1 MKKRYKIPLIFTC
14 IVSFLVITIYL
25 LITQTKLLETQVA
38 RYLSNLIDKDTP
50 VQIKIGK
57 IRGYIWGEVIV
68 ENLQLEY
75 VEKGFE
81 YTLLKLDKLSLSFN
95 PLDLLQKKW
104 SFSLVEF
111 YHPTIQIKQA
121 SDGRFLVPALKKK
134 KRTTGAVSNLSFPF
148 ILFKDGSF
156 DLVSLQKSFTL
167 DSINF
172 ALSLNKNREGINL
185 NLLNGSLL
193 AKTKEILRLK
203 KISIKSKI
211 KTGEVYLEKL
221 KLETTDS
228 RIEFKDGI
236 FTLKPFSFSI
246 NLKGDPFYLT
256 DIKRVSGVD
265 LKGKLKLEGDL
276 KGNHK
281 RVKGDLVL
289 NGDLFGKE
297 LSGLKTNFLYERK
310 RFTFYSLRGKAF
322 RAPVQLA
329 GELNIGEKPES
340 YLLKGKVESLD
351 LANIVS
357 TSLHSDLSGNLD
369 MKGKGLNEKDLQLNF
384 SLELEPGRFDRY
396 SFSKASG
403 TLSVT
408 TEDVKFDKDFH
419 LWYKNTEVTGEGRI
433 GFYDTLNLT
442 GRAIFN
448 DLRDF
453 RNQTFVKEIEGRGRF
468 DFIAYGPFSDFA
480 LEGRFESDSIW
491 GYKLFCSD
499 LKADL
504 KIKKFISRKGGVIQ
518 LLLWKGN
525 AWGIPYDSLS
535 SQILLEGD
543 SVRIDST
550 RMFNNS
556 LSLIFFGNLDISR
569 YPQNLTF
576 EKISLDYRGN
586 KIESA
591 IPARIEIDTL
601 EVRFIENNF
610 RMNGGSFS
618 LSGRMDYYERMN
630 LKFDLK
636 NMQVLSWERLS
647 FPTRKIDGKLNATV
661 ELKGDFKNPEINLYT
676 EIRDINYE
684 GVDLGFLSGSMSYKD
699 KKLFLDKVSLMHL
712 DGNYSLSGI
721 IPINLSF
728 YPVSDRFLDQS
739 QNLVFKGEGNR
750 FSLICLFIP
759 DLEYLQGLFKGEVII
774 TGTPLHPKL
783 EGDLELSQGTLKLV
797 HIQNPITQ
805 VRGKLRME
813 NENLYIEEVRGFALQ
828 EKITNDNLLK
838 KFWHIIFPEE
848 KIKGELFLYG
858 NINLG
863 DIRRFKYE
871 LTLVGRDLPL
881 SYEYADL
888 VSTVDFNLE
897 ISGVSPPLVSGEI
910 LFSHLAFRDPFN
922 SLMQATAGPP
932 IPQENLWDL
941 ELNLS
946 GDNNFWVLNQDMQ
959 AEFKGEV
966 LLSRKSG
973 DLKLLGDLETIR
985 GKYFIYGT
993 TFKIEK
999 GSFVFDN
1006 IQKIDPKLD
1015 FLVSSSLNGSTYS
1028 VKDSMAQTGQEVE
1041 LAIVGTLSA
1050 PEIKPASGSPYS
1062 KEQIA
1067 ELLAFHQRFSTGESG
1082 GGSLFQ
1088 YKLAGSLGEAYANRF
1103 LENLATRSIGVETF
1117 EIKPLEPGKFSLWES
1132 EVTVGK
1138 YISNKVYLRYTR
1150 RLTESTGQEGG
1161 LEYRLSKRFYLE
1173 GNRDK
1178 QGLFH
1183 LGLNLYWEY

>member
-1 MKKRYKIPLIFTC
+1 MKKRYKIPLIFFC
-14 IVSFLVITIYL
+14 IIIFLFLTLYL
-25 LITQTKLLETQVA
+25 LLTQTRFLESQVA
-38 RYLSNLIDKDTP
+38 RYLSSLTDKDTP

-57 IRGYIWGEVIV
+57 IRGYIGGEIVV
-68 ENLQLEY
+68 ENLQIEY
-75 VEKGFE
+75 SERGFE
-81 YTLLKLDKLSLSFN
+81 YTLLKLEKLTLTFN
-95 PLDLLQKKW
+95 PLDLLQNKW
-104 SFSLVEF
+104 SFSIVEF
-111 YHPTIQIKQA
+111 YRPAFQVRQA
-121 SDGRFLVPALKKK
+121 QDGRFLIPFLKNK
-134 KRTTGAVSNLSFPF
+134 TGVTGTVSNLSFPF

-156 DLVSLQKSFTL
+156 NLRGPQRSFAL

-172 ALSLNKNREGINL
+172 TLSLNKDREGMNL

-193 AKTKEILRLK
+193 ARTKEIIRLK
-203 KISIKSKI
+203 KLSLKSKI
-211 KTGEVYLEKL
+211 KTGEIYLEKL
-221 KLETTDS
+221 KLETADS

-236 FTLKPFSFSI
+236 FTLKPFSFSL
-246 NLKGDPFYLT
+246 NLKADPFYLA

-281 RVKGDLVL
+281 RVKGELVL
-289 NGDLFGKE
+289 DGDLFGKE
-297 LSGLKTNFLYERK
+297 LSGLKTDFLYEK
-310 RFTFYSLRGKAF
+310 SKFTFFSLRGKVF

-329 GELNIGEKPES
+329 GELNLGEKPES

-384 SLELEPGRFDRY
+384 NLELEPGKFDRY

-408 TEDVKFDKDFH
+408 TDDVKFDKDFH
-419 LWYKNTEVTGEGRI
+419 LWYKNTEVVGEGRI
-433 GFYDTLNLT
+433 GFNDSLNLI
-442 GRAIFN
+442 GEAIFK

-453 RNQTFVKEIEGRGRF
+453 KGQTFVKEIEGRGRF
-468 DFIAYGPFSDFA
+468 EFTASGPFSDFA

-499 LKADL
+499 LKSDI
-504 KIKKFISRKGGVIQ
+504 KIKKFISRKGGVVQ
-518 LLLWKGN
+518 LFLLEGN

-535 SQILLEGD
+535 SRILLEGD
-543 SVRIDST
+543 SIRIDTT
-550 RMFNNS
+550 RMFNSS
-556 LSLIFFGNLDISR
+556 LSLVFFGDLDISR
-569 YPQNLTF
+569 YPQNLTL
-576 EKISLDYRGN
+576 EKITLDYRGN

-601 EVRFIENNF
+601 EVRFRENNF

-618 LSGRMDYYERMN
+618 LSGSMDYYERMN
-630 LKFDLK
+630 LKLDLK
-636 NMQVLSWERLS
+636 NMQVLPWERLS
-647 FPTRKIDGKLNATV
+647 FPTRRIDGKLDATV
-661 ELKGDFKNPEINLYT
+661 ELKGDFKNPEINLYS

-684 GVDLGFLSGSMSYKD
+684 GVDLGFLSGSMSYKEE
-699 KKLFLDKVSLMHL
+699 KLFLEKVTLMHP
-712 DGNYSLSGI
+712 DGNYSLSGF

-728 YPVSDRFLDQS
+728 YPVSDRLLDQT
-739 QNLVFKGEGNR
+739 QNIVFKGEGNR
-750 FSLICLFIP
+750 FSLIRLFLP

-783 EGDLELSQGTLKLV
+783 EGELELSQGTFKLV
-797 HIQNPITQ
+797 PIQNPITQ

-828 EKITNDNLLK
+828 EKIANNNLLK

-863 DIRRFKYE
+863 DIKRFKYE

-888 VSTVDFNLE
+888 VSTIDLNLE
-897 ISGVSPPLVSGEI
+897 ISGLSPPLVSGDI
-910 LFSHLAFRDPFN
+910 FFSHLAFKDPFN
-922 SLMQATAGPP
+922 SLMQAKAGPP

-941 ELNLS
+941 KLKLS
-946 GDNNFWVLNQDMQ
+946 GDNNFWILNQDMQ
-959 AEFKGEV
+959 AELKGEV
-966 LLSRKSG
+966 LLSRESG
-973 DLKLLGDLETIR
+973 DLKLLGNLETIR

-993 TFKIEK
+993 TFKIEE

-1015 FLVSSSLNGSTYS
+1015 FLVSASLNGSTHS
-1028 VKDSMAQTGQEVE
+1028 VKDSIAQTGQEVE
-1041 LAIVGTLSA
+1041 LAITGTLSA
-1050 PEIKPASGSPYS
+1050 PEIKPATDSPYS
-1062 KEQIA
+1062 KEEIA
-1067 ELLAFHQRFSTGESG
+1067 ELLAFHQRFSTAGSG

-1088 YKLAGSLGEAYANRF
+1088 SKLAGSLGEAYTNRF
-1103 LENLATRSIGVETF
+1103 LENLATRNIGVETF